1 MKEIEQT
8 VEALGECAESI
19 EKIKKLMKIAQET
32 VEIGSSLPTE
42 DPDEEDRAEDQGI
55 PKDILQRIRDLQEQL
70 EPKAKDVQE

>member
-19 EKIKKLMKIAQET
+19 EKIKKLMKVAQET
-32 VEIGSSLPTE
+32 VEIGSSLSTE